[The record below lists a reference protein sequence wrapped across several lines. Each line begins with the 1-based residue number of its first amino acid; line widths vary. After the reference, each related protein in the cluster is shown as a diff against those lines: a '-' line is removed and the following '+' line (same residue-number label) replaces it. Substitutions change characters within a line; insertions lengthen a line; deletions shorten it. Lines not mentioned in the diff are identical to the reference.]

1 MNHWIIAPVVLPA
14 VLAPF
19 TVMVL
24 RHHLDLE
31 RIFSVAGTLVLVV
44 VTLALLG
51 QASDGAI
58 QVYELGAWP
67 APFGIVLVLDRLAA
81 MMIVLTSV
89 LALVVLLYAIGT
101 GWDER
106 GRHFHA
112 LFQFQLMGL
121 LGAFLTGDAF
131 NLFVFFEVLLIASY
145 GLMIHG
151 GGGRRLQA
159 GVQYVV
165 YNLIGRH
172 T

>member
-19 TVMVL
+19 TIMVL

-67 APFGIVLVLDRLAA
+67 APFRFISILASD
-81 MMIVLTSV
+81 L
-89 LALVVLLYAIGT
+89 LAFPVV
-101 GWDER
+101 
-106 GRHFHA
+106 F
-112 LFQFQLMGL
+112 
-121 LGAFLTGDAF
+121 
-131 NLFVFFEVLLIASY
+131 
-145 GLMIHG
+145 
-151 GGGRRLQA
+151 
-159 GVQYVV
+159 
-165 YNLIGRH
+165 
-172 T
+172 